1 MGAAMHAD
9 VDGQLLD
16 ELNDLLVVKLALVL
30 VPARRALQTRSHEG
44 LAAVMAKITSDL
56 SADLES
62 ILSGYNISKR
72 DEGNESH
79 DI

>member
-1 MGAAMHAD
+1 MNAD
-9 VDGQLLD
+9 VDGQLVD

-30 VPARRALQTRSHEG
+30 VPAQRALQGMGREG
-44 LAAVMAKITSDL
+44 MAAAMGKITSSL

-72 DEGNESH
+72 DEENESH